1 MDVLPPPPLTAQAPA
16 PVFECVRWSWSSDR
30 KEVWCLKWRE
40 KNKPEPKKVAEAES
54 D

>member
-1 MDVLPPPPLTAQAPA
+1 MDALPPPPPVAQTPA

-40 KNKPEPKKVAEAES
+40 KGKPEPKKVSEVDDA
-54 D
+54 